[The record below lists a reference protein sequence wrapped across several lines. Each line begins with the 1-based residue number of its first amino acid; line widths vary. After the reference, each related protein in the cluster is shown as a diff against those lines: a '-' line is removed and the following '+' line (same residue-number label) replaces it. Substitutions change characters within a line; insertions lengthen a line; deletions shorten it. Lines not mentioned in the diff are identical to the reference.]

1 MAMSQTWG
9 AGNLALNFGLK
20 LSIPYVDARTPAHL
34 HLMIAANGGE
44 GEASGVG
51 AEGIIGATVAVGLAP
66 VQPLKIMTRNRIP
79 KVEMKKN
86 LFMCHA
92 TFMFL

>member
-1 MAMSQTWG
+1 LELKFA
-9 AGNLALNFGLK
+9 LK

-34 HLMIAANGGE
+34 HLMIAAGG

-66 VQPLKIMTRNRIP
+66 VQPFKIITSKVIP
-79 KVEMKKN
+79 KVEMKNN
-86 LFMCHA
+86 LFICHA
-92 TFMFL
+92 TFTF